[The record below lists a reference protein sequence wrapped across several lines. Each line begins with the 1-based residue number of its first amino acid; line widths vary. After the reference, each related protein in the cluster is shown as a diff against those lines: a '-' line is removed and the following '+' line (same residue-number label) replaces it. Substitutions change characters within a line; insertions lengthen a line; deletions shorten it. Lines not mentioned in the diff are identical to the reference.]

1 MDELRFPPPPP
12 PPQKKKKNKI
22 KRAFSFM
29 CSRRELEQELAQM
42 LWKINYE
49 DIEQGKKRTGSVVRI
64 SNFAAHRWLGKTLPF
79 PPLNFTC
86 LQKDIYKD
94 QYAIGKLTLL
104 VFKYFQMHMRFIS
117 LSCHTCAHAL
127 L

>member
-1 MDELRFPPPPP
+1 
-12 PPQKKKKNKI
+12 
-22 KRAFSFM
+22 M

-49 DIEQGKKRTGSVVRI
+49 DIEQGKKRTESVVRI

-86 LQKDIYKD
+86 LQKDTYKD
-94 QYAIGKLTLL
+94 QYAIGKRTLHFCL
-104 VFKYFQMHMRFIS
+104 VFSNACAIYLFVVSYLCTCTSADSFAYFLFPRLH
-117 LSCHTCAHAL
+117 
-127 L
+127 